1 MARKALRDTS
11 QGCPILAKFFD
22 DQNYVNGCLTTSAQ
36 QLHFHWAKACVAAA
50 ELWYAVHNNRM
61 ARTACINKYAAIELR
76 AFRLHYSPGL
86 S

>member
-1 MARKALRDTS
+1 MARKALRDAS
-11 QGCPILAKFFD
+11 QGCPFLAKFFD
-22 DQNYVNGCLTTSAQ
+22 DQNHVNGCLTTRAQ
-36 QLHFHWAKACVAAA
+36 RLHFHRAKACVAAV

-61 ARTACINKYAAIELR
+61 ARAACINKYAAIELR